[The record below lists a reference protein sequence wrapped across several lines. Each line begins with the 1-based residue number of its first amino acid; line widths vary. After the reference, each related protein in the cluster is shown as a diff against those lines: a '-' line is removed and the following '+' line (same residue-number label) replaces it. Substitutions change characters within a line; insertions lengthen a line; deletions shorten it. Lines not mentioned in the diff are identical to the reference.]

1 MNKYTL
7 LLFATLACTAC
18 GKENN
23 PPTDPSVKNIVL
35 TVSGTTFEATLGNTK
50 AAQEF
55 AAMLPLSLNM
65 QELNGNEK
73 YCNLSQ
79 KLTTD
84 SQKPG
89 TIHAGDI
96 MLYGRDCIVV
106 FYETFQTSYNYTPIG
121 NITDPARLK
130 ETLGTGN
137 ITIKFTAQ

>member
-1 MNKYTL
+1 MNKYIL

-18 GKENN
+18 GKENK
-23 PPTDPSVKNIVL
+23 PPTDPGVKTIVL
-35 TVSGTTFEATLGNTK
+35 TVSGTTFEATLDNTK

-106 FYETFQTSYNYTPIG
+106 FYETFQTSYSYTPIG
-121 NITDPARLK
+121 HITDPSRLK
-130 ETLGTGN
+130 EALGTGN
-137 ITIKFTAQ
+137 ITIKFSAQ

>member
-23 PPTDPSVKNIVL
+23 PPADPSVKNIVL

-73 YCNLSQ
+73 YYNLSQ
-79 KLTTD
+79 RLTTD

-106 FYETFQTSYNYTPIG
+106 FYETFQTSYSYTPIG
-121 NITDPARLK
+121 HITDPARLK